1 MRELYLKTLKKE
13 VVPSEGCTEPIAIAY
28 AASLSSEHV
37 NGEIKEVNI
46 YLSKNV
52 IKNAMGVGIPGTGGV
67 GIEIAAA
74 LGISIQKSYKKL
86 TILSNFTKEEL
97 KKAKEIV
104 SNNIININQ
113 KDIDKPLYIEVEV
126 SDGKDKCKVIIEDT
140 HTNVTLIKK
149 NEEVIC
155 DNNCGKCCDE
165 VEDDYKLFR
174 IKDIYEFAKNIDFS
188 EIEFILES
196 ARMNEKVSEEGLKND
211 YGLQVGSKILQK
223 GTFNLFSNDASNKI
237 IAASAAA
244 SDARM
249 DGCPMPIMTTAGS
262 GNQGIAC
269 SIPVSSTSKLLGKNN
284 EDLARALVLSN
295 LVTIRIKKHMGRL
308 SPLCGAGIAGATGA
322 SCGITYLLG
331 GNLENINYCINNMIS
346 DLSGMICDG
355 AKETCALKIA
365 TGTNA
370 AIQCANLAI
379 NGISA
384 TSNDGIISQDVEK
397 TIESIETLIQ
407 NGFKNVDD
415 TILNIMLEKKKK
427 NNSK

>member
-1 MRELYLKTLKKE
+1 MRELYLRTLKKE

-28 AASLSSEHV
+28 AASIAAEHLK
-37 NGEIKEVNI
+37 GEIKEVNI

-52 IKNAMGVGIPGTGGV
+52 IKNALGVGIPGTGGV

-86 TILSNFTKEEL
+86 TILSNFTEDEL

-104 SNNIININQ
+104 DKNIINIKQ
-113 KDIDKPLYIEVEV
+113 KNTNKALYIEVELL
-126 SDGKDKCKVIIEDT
+126 SETSKAKVIIEDT
-140 HTNVTLIKK
+140 HTNVTLI
-149 NEEVIC
+149 ECDDEIIM
-155 DNNCGKCCDE
+155 DNNSE
-165 VEDDYKLFR
+165 VSEDLEEDYKLFK
-174 IKDIYEFAKNIDFS
+174 IADIYNFAKEAEFDDIK
-188 EIEFILES
+188 FILES
-196 ARMNEKVSEEGLKND
+196 AKMNEKVSEEGLKGD
-211 YGLQVGSKILQK
+211 YGLQVGSKIIQK
-223 GTFNLFSNDASNKI
+223 GNFNLFSNDASNKI

-249 DGCPMPIMTTAGS
+249 DGCAMPIMTTAGS

-269 SIPVSSTSKLLGKNN
+269 SIPVAQTARLLDKS
-284 EDLARALVLSN
+284 EEELARALVLSN

-384 TSNDGIISQDVEK
+384 TANDGIVAKDVEE

-415 TILNIMLEKKKK
+415 TILNIMLEKKK
-427 NNSK
+427 NNK

>member
-28 AASLSSEHV
+28 AASIAAEHLK
-37 NGEIKEVNI
+37 GEIKEVNI

-52 IKNAMGVGIPGTGGV
+52 IKNALGVGIPGTGGV

-86 TILSNFTKEEL
+86 TILSNFTEDEL

-104 SNNIININQ
+104 DENIINIKQ
-113 KDIDKPLYIEVEV
+113 KNTNKALYIEVELL
-126 SDGKDKCKVIIEDT
+126 SETSKSKVIIEDT
-140 HTNVTLIKK
+140 HTNVTLI
-149 NEEVIC
+149 ECDDEIIM
-155 DNNCGKCCDE
+155 DNNSE
-165 VEDDYKLFR
+165 VSEDLEEDYKLFK
-174 IKDIYEFAKNIDFS
+174 IADIYNFAKEADFDD
-188 EIEFILES
+188 IKFILES
-196 ARMNEKVSEEGLKND
+196 AKMNEKVSEEGLKGD
-211 YGLQVGSKILQK
+211 YGLQVGSKIIEK
-223 GTFNLFSNDASNKI
+223 GNFNLFSNDASNKI

-249 DGCPMPIMTTAGS
+249 DGCAMPIMTTAGS

-269 SIPVSSTSKLLGKNN
+269 SIPVAQTARLLDKS
-284 EDLARALVLSN
+284 EEELARALVLSN

-384 TSNDGIISQDVEK
+384 TANDGIVAKDVEE

-415 TILNIMLEKKKK
+415 TILNIMLEKKK
-427 NNSK
+427 NNK

>member
-1 MRELYLKTLKKE
+1 MRELYLRTLKKE

-28 AASLSSEHV
+28 AASIAAEHL

-52 IKNAMGVGIPGTGGV
+52 IKNALGVGIPGTGGV

-86 TILSNFTKEEL
+86 TILSNFTEDEL

-104 SNNIININQ
+104 DKNIINIKQ
-113 KDIDKPLYIEVEV
+113 KNTNKALYIEVELL
-126 SDGKDKCKVIIEDT
+126 SETSKSKVIIEDT
-140 HTNVTLIKK
+140 HTNVTLI
-149 NEEVIC
+149 ECDDEIIM
-155 DNNCGKCCDE
+155 DNNSE
-165 VEDDYKLFR
+165 VSEDLEEDYKLFK
-174 IKDIYEFAKNIDFS
+174 IADIYNFAKEADFDD
-188 EIEFILES
+188 IKFILES
-196 ARMNEKVSEEGLKND
+196 AKMNEKVSEEGLKGD
-211 YGLQVGSKILQK
+211 YGLQVGSKIIQK
-223 GTFNLFSNDASNKI
+223 GNFNLFSNDASNKI

-249 DGCPMPIMTTAGS
+249 DGCAMPIMTTAGS
-262 GNQGIAC
+262 GNRGIAC
-269 SIPVSSTSKLLGKNN
+269 SIPVAQTARLLDKS
-284 EDLARALVLSN
+284 EEELARALVLSN

-384 TSNDGIISQDVEK
+384 TANDGIVAKDVEE

-415 TILNIMLEKKKK
+415 TILNIMLEKKK
-427 NNSK
+427 NNK

>member
-28 AASLSSEHV
+28 AASIAAEHLK
-37 NGEIKEVNI
+37 GEIKEVNI

-52 IKNAMGVGIPGTGGV
+52 IKNALGVGIPGTGGV

-86 TILSNFTKEEL
+86 TVLSNFTEDEL

-104 SNNIININQ
+104 DKNIINIKQ
-113 KDIDKPLYIEVEV
+113 KNTHKALYIEVELLAET
-126 SDGKDKCKVIIEDT
+126 SKSKVIIEDT
-140 HTNVTLIKK
+140 HTNVTLI
-149 NEEVIC
+149 EFDDEIIM
-155 DNNCGKCCDE
+155 DNNSE
-165 VEDDYKLFR
+165 VNEDLEEDYKLFK
-174 IKDIYEFAKNIDFS
+174 IADIYNFAKEADFDD
-188 EIEFILES
+188 IKFILES
-196 ARMNEKVSEEGLKND
+196 AKMNEKVSEEGLKGD
-211 YGLQVGSKILQK
+211 YGLQVGSKIIQK
-223 GTFNLFSNDASNKI
+223 GNFNLFSNDASNKI

-249 DGCPMPIMTTAGS
+249 DGCAMPIMTTAGS

-269 SIPVSSTSKLLGKNN
+269 SIPVAKTARLLDKS
-284 EDLARALVLSN
+284 EEELARALVLSN

-322 SCGITYLLG
+322 SCGITYLVG
-331 GNLENINYCINNMIS
+331 GDLENINYCINNMIS

-370 AIQCANLAI
+370 AIQCANLAM

-384 TSNDGIISQDVEK
+384 TANDGIVAKDVEE

-415 TILNIMLEKKKK
+415 TILNIMLEKKK
-427 NNSK
+427 NNK

>member
-28 AASLSSEHV
+28 AASIAAEHLK
-37 NGEIKEVNI
+37 GEIKEVNI

-52 IKNAMGVGIPGTGGV
+52 IKNALGVGIPGTGGV
-67 GIEIAAA
+67 GIEIAVA
-74 LGISIQKSYKKL
+74 LGISIQKSYKEL
-86 TILSNFTKEEL
+86 TILSNFTEDEL

-104 SNNIININQ
+104 DKNIININQ
-113 KDIDKPLYIEVEV
+113 KNTNKALYIEVELL
-126 SDGKDKCKVIIEDT
+126 SETSKAKVIIEDT
-140 HTNVTLIKK
+140 HTNVTLI
-149 NEEVIC
+149 ECDDEIIM
-155 DNNCGKCCDE
+155 DNNSE
-165 VEDDYKLFR
+165 VSEDLEEDYKLFK
-174 IKDIYEFAKNIDFS
+174 IADIYNFAKEADFGD
-188 EIEFILES
+188 IKFILES
-196 ARMNEKVSEEGLKND
+196 AKMNEKVSEEGLKGD
-211 YGLQVGSKILQK
+211 YGLQVGSKIIQK
-223 GTFNLFSNDASNKI
+223 GNFNLFSNDASNKI

-249 DGCPMPIMTTAGS
+249 DGCAMPIMTTAGS

-269 SIPVSSTSKLLGKNN
+269 SIPVAQTARLLDKP
-284 EDLARALVLSN
+284 EEELARALVLSN

-331 GNLENINYCINNMIS
+331 GDLENINYCINNMIS

-384 TSNDGIISQDVEK
+384 TANDGIVAKDVEE

-415 TILNIMLEKKKK
+415 TILNIMLEKKK
-427 NNSK
+427 NNK

>member
-28 AASLSSEHV
+28 AASIAAEHLK
-37 NGEIKEVNI
+37 GEIKEVNI

-52 IKNAMGVGIPGTGGV
+52 IKNALGVGIPGTGGV

-86 TILSNFTKEEL
+86 TILSNFTENEL

-104 SNNIININQ
+104 DKNIINIKQ
-113 KDIDKPLYIEVEV
+113 KNIHKALYIEVELL
-126 SDGKDKCKVIIEDT
+126 SETSKSKVIIEDT
-140 HTNVTLIKK
+140 HTNVTLI
-149 NEEVIC
+149 ECDDEIIM
-155 DNNCGKCCDE
+155 DNNSE
-165 VEDDYKLFR
+165 VSEDLEEDYKLFK
-174 IKDIYEFAKNIDFS
+174 IADIYNFAKEADFDD
-188 EIEFILES
+188 IKFILES
-196 ARMNEKVSEEGLKND
+196 AKMNEKVSEEGLKGD
-211 YGLQVGSKILQK
+211 YGLQVGSKIIQK
-223 GTFNLFSNDASNKI
+223 GNFNLFSNDASNKI

-249 DGCPMPIMTTAGS
+249 DGCAMPIMTTAGS

-269 SIPVSSTSKLLGKNN
+269 SIPVAQTARLLDKS
-284 EDLARALVLSN
+284 EEELARALVLSN

-331 GNLENINYCINNMIS
+331 GDLENINYCINNMIS

-370 AIQCANLAI
+370 AIQCANLAM

-384 TSNDGIISQDVEK
+384 TANDGIVAKDVEE

-415 TILNIMLEKKKK
+415 TILNIMLEKKK
-427 NNSK
+427 NNK

>member
-28 AASLSSEHV
+28 AASIAAEHLK
-37 NGEIKEVNI
+37 GEIKEVNI

-52 IKNAMGVGIPGTGGV
+52 IKNALGVGIPGTGGV

-86 TILSNFTKEEL
+86 TILSNFTDDEL

-104 SNNIININQ
+104 DKNIINIKQ
-113 KDIDKPLYIEVEV
+113 KNTNKALYIEVELL
-126 SDGKDKCKVIIEDT
+126 SETSKAKVIIEDT
-140 HTNVTLIKK
+140 HTNVTLI
-149 NEEVIC
+149 ECDDEIIM
-155 DNNCGKCCDE
+155 DNNSE
-165 VEDDYKLFR
+165 VSEDLEEDYKLFK
-174 IKDIYEFAKNIDFS
+174 IADIYNFAKEADFDD
-188 EIEFILES
+188 IKFILES
-196 ARMNEKVSEEGLKND
+196 AKMNEKVSEEGLKGD
-211 YGLQVGSKILQK
+211 YGLQVGSKIIQK
-223 GTFNLFSNDASNKI
+223 GNFNLFSNDASNKI

-249 DGCPMPIMTTAGS
+249 DGCAMPIMTTAGS

-269 SIPVSSTSKLLGKNN
+269 SIPVAQTARLLDKS
-284 EDLARALVLSN
+284 EEELARALVLSN

-331 GNLENINYCINNMIS
+331 GDLENINYCINNMIS

-384 TSNDGIISQDVEK
+384 TANDGIVAKDVEE

-415 TILNIMLEKKKK
+415 TILNIMLEKKK
-427 NNSK
+427 NNK

>member
-28 AASLSSEHV
+28 AASIAAEHL
-37 NGEIKEVNI
+37 NGKIKEVNI

-52 IKNAMGVGIPGTGGV
+52 IKNALGVGIPGTGGV

-86 TILSNFTKEEL
+86 TILSNFTEDEL
-97 KKAKEIV
+97 KKAKQIV
-104 SNNIININQ
+104 ESNIINIKQ
-113 KDIDKPLYIEVEV
+113 KDIDKALYIEVELY
-126 SDGKDKCKVIIEDT
+126 SETSKSTVIIEDT
-140 HTNVTLIKK
+140 HTNVTLIKCDNEILIDNNNEV
-149 NEEVIC
+149 NEEL
-155 DNNCGKCCDE
+155 E
-165 VEDDYKLFR
+165 EDHKLFK
-174 IKDIYEFAKNIDFS
+174 IEDIYNFAKEVDFDD
-188 EIEFILES
+188 IKFILES
-196 ARMNEKVSEEGLKND
+196 AKMNERVSEEGLRGD
-211 YGLQVGSKILQK
+211 YGLQVGSKIIQK
-223 GTFNLFSNDASNKI
+223 GNFNLFSNDASNKI

-249 DGCPMPIMTTAGS
+249 DGCAMPIMTTAGS

-269 SIPVSSTSKLLGKNN
+269 SIPVAQTAKLLEKS
-284 EDLARALVLSN
+284 EEELARALVLSN

-331 GNLENINYCINNMIS
+331 GNIENINYCINNMIS

-370 AIQCANLAI
+370 AIQCANLAM

-384 TSNDGIISQDVEK
+384 TSNDGIVSKDVEK

-407 NGFKNVDD
+407 NGFKTVDD
-415 TILNIMLEKKKK
+415 TILNIMLEKK
-427 NNSK
+427 NNNK

>member
-28 AASLSSEHV
+28 AASIAAEHLK
-37 NGEIKEVNI
+37 GEIKEVNI

-52 IKNAMGVGIPGTGGV
+52 IKNALGVGIPGTGGV

-86 TILSNFTKEEL
+86 TILSNFTEDEL

-104 SNNIININQ
+104 DKNIINIKQ
-113 KDIDKPLYIEVEV
+113 KNTNKALYIEVELL
-126 SDGKDKCKVIIEDT
+126 SETSKSKVIIEDT
-140 HTNVTLIKK
+140 HTNVTLI
-149 NEEVIC
+149 EC
-155 DNNCGKCCDE
+155 DNEIIMDNNSE
-165 VEDDYKLFR
+165 VSEDLEEDYKLFK
-174 IKDIYEFAKNIDFS
+174 IADIYNFAKKADFDD
-188 EIEFILES
+188 IKFILES
-196 ARMNEKVSEEGLKND
+196 AKMNEKVSEEGLKGD
-211 YGLQVGSKILQK
+211 YGLQVGSKIIQK
-223 GTFNLFSNDASNKI
+223 GNFNLFSNDASNKI

-249 DGCPMPIMTTAGS
+249 DGCAMPIMTTAGS

-269 SIPVSSTSKLLGKNN
+269 SIPVAQTARLLDKS
-284 EDLARALVLSN
+284 EEELARALVLSN

-331 GNLENINYCINNMIS
+331 GDLENINYCINNMIS

-384 TSNDGIISQDVEK
+384 TANDGIVAKDVEE

-407 NGFKNVDD
+407 NGLKNVDD
-415 TILNIMLEKKKK
+415 TILNIMLEKKK
-427 NNSK
+427 NNK

>member
-1 MRELYLKTLKKE
+1 MRELYLRTLKKE

-28 AASLSSEHV
+28 AASIAAEHLK
-37 NGEIKEVNI
+37 GEIKEVNI

-52 IKNAMGVGIPGTGGV
+52 IKNALGVGIPGTGGV

-86 TILSNFTKEEL
+86 TILSNFTENEL

-104 SNNIININQ
+104 DKNIINIKQ
-113 KDIDKPLYIEVEV
+113 KNTNKALYIEVELL
-126 SDGKDKCKVIIEDT
+126 SETSKAKVIIEDT
-140 HTNVTLIKK
+140 HTNVTLI
-149 NEEVIC
+149 ECDDEIIM
-155 DNNCGKCCDE
+155 DNNSE
-165 VEDDYKLFR
+165 VSEDLEEDYKLFK
-174 IKDIYEFAKNIDFS
+174 IADIYNFAKEADFDD
-188 EIEFILES
+188 IKFILES
-196 ARMNEKVSEEGLKND
+196 AKMNEKVSEEGLKGD
-211 YGLQVGSKILQK
+211 YGLQVGSKIIQK
-223 GTFNLFSNDASNKI
+223 GNFNLFSNDASNKI

-249 DGCPMPIMTTAGS
+249 DGCAMPIMTTAGS

-269 SIPVSSTSKLLGKNN
+269 SIPVAQTARLLDKS
-284 EDLARALVLSN
+284 EEELARALVLSN

-331 GNLENINYCINNMIS
+331 GDLENINYCINNMIS

-370 AIQCANLAI
+370 AIQCANLAM

-384 TSNDGIISQDVEK
+384 TANDGIVAKDVEE

-415 TILNIMLEKKKK
+415 TILNIMLEKKK
-427 NNSK
+427 NNK

>member
-28 AASLSSEHV
+28 AASIAAEHLKR
-37 NGEIKEVNI
+37 EIKEVNI

-52 IKNAMGVGIPGTGGV
+52 IKNALGVGIPGTGGV

-86 TILSNFTKEEL
+86 TILSNFTEDEL

-104 SNNIININQ
+104 DENIINIKQ
-113 KDIDKPLYIEVEV
+113 KNTNKALYIEVELL
-126 SDGKDKCKVIIEDT
+126 SETSKSKVIIEDT
-140 HTNVTLIKK
+140 HTNVTLI
-149 NEEVIC
+149 ECDDEIIM
-155 DNNCGKCCDE
+155 DNNSE
-165 VEDDYKLFR
+165 VSEDLEEDYKLFK
-174 IKDIYEFAKNIDFS
+174 IADIYNFVKEADFDD
-188 EIEFILES
+188 IKFILES
-196 ARMNEKVSEEGLKND
+196 AKMNEKVSEEGLKGD
-211 YGLQVGSKILQK
+211 YGLQVGSKIIQK
-223 GTFNLFSNDASNKI
+223 GNFNLFSNDASNKI

-249 DGCPMPIMTTAGS
+249 DGCAMPIMTTAGS

-269 SIPVSSTSKLLGKNN
+269 SIPVAQTARLLDKS
-284 EDLARALVLSN
+284 EEELARALVLSN

-331 GNLENINYCINNMIS
+331 GDLENINYCINNMIS

-370 AIQCANLAI
+370 AIQCANLAM

-384 TSNDGIISQDVEK
+384 TANDGIVAKDVEE

-415 TILNIMLEKKKK
+415 TILNIMLEKKK
-427 NNSK
+427 NNK

>member
-28 AASLSSEHV
+28 AASIAAEHLK
-37 NGEIKEVNI
+37 GEIKEVNI

-52 IKNAMGVGIPGTGGV
+52 IKNALGVGIPGTGGV

-86 TILSNFTKEEL
+86 TILSNFTEDEL

-104 SNNIININQ
+104 DKNIINIKQ
-113 KDIDKPLYIEVEV
+113 KNTNKALYIEVELL
-126 SDGKDKCKVIIEDT
+126 SETSKAKVIIEDT
-140 HTNVTLIKK
+140 HTNVTLI
-149 NEEVIC
+149 ECDDEIIM
-155 DNNCGKCCDE
+155 DNNSE
-165 VEDDYKLFR
+165 VSEDLEEDYKLFK
-174 IKDIYEFAKNIDFS
+174 IADIYNFAKEADFDD
-188 EIEFILES
+188 IKFILES
-196 ARMNEKVSEEGLKND
+196 AKMNEKVSEEGLKGD
-211 YGLQVGSKILQK
+211 YGLQVGSKIIQK
-223 GTFNLFSNDASNKI
+223 GNFNLFSNDASNKI

-249 DGCPMPIMTTAGS
+249 DGCAMPIMTTAGS

-269 SIPVSSTSKLLGKNN
+269 SIPVAQTARLLDKS
-284 EDLARALVLSN
+284 EEELARALVLSN

-331 GNLENINYCINNMIS
+331 GDLENINYCINNMIS

-384 TSNDGIISQDVEK
+384 TANDGIVAKEVEE

-415 TILNIMLEKKKK
+415 TILNIMLEKKK
-427 NNSK
+427 NNT

>member
-1 MRELYLKTLKKE
+1 MRELYLRTLKKE

-28 AASLSSEHV
+28 AASIAAEHLK
-37 NGEIKEVNI
+37 GEIKEVNI

-52 IKNAMGVGIPGTGGV
+52 IKNALGVGIPGTGGV

-86 TILSNFTKEEL
+86 TILSNFTENEL

-104 SNNIININQ
+104 DKNIINIKQ
-113 KDIDKPLYIEVEV
+113 KNTHKALYIEVELL
-126 SDGKDKCKVIIEDT
+126 SETSKAKVIIEDT
-140 HTNVTLIKK
+140 HTNVTLI
-149 NEEVIC
+149 ECDDEIIM
-155 DNNCGKCCDE
+155 DNNSQ
-165 VEDDYKLFR
+165 VSEDLEEDYKLFK
-174 IKDIYEFAKNIDFS
+174 IADIYNFAKEADFDD
-188 EIEFILES
+188 IKFILES
-196 ARMNEKVSEEGLKND
+196 AKMNEKVSEEGLKGD
-211 YGLQVGSKILQK
+211 YGLQVGSKIIQK
-223 GTFNLFSNDASNKI
+223 GNFNLFSNDASNKI

-249 DGCPMPIMTTAGS
+249 DGCAMPIMTTAGS

-269 SIPVSSTSKLLGKNN
+269 SIPVAQTARLLDKS
-284 EDLARALVLSN
+284 EEELARALVLSN

-331 GNLENINYCINNMIS
+331 GDLENINYCINNMIS

-384 TSNDGIISQDVEK
+384 TANDGIVAKDVEE

-415 TILNIMLEKKKK
+415 TILNIMLEKKK
-427 NNSK
+427 NNK

>member
-28 AASLSSEHV
+28 AASIAAEHLK
-37 NGEIKEVNI
+37 GEIKEVNI

-52 IKNAMGVGIPGTGGV
+52 IKNALGVGIPGTGGV

-86 TILSNFTKEEL
+86 TILSNFTEDEL

-104 SNNIININQ
+104 DENIINIKQ
-113 KDIDKPLYIEVEV
+113 KNTNKALYIEVELL
-126 SDGKDKCKVIIEDT
+126 SETSKSKVIIEDT
-140 HTNVTLIKK
+140 HTNVTLI
-149 NEEVIC
+149 ECDDEIIM
-155 DNNCGKCCDE
+155 DNNSE
-165 VEDDYKLFR
+165 VSEDLEEDYKLFK
-174 IKDIYEFAKNIDFS
+174 IADIYNFAKEADFDD
-188 EIEFILES
+188 IKFILES
-196 ARMNEKVSEEGLKND
+196 AKMNEKVSEEGLKGD
-211 YGLQVGSKILQK
+211 YGLQVGSKIIQK
-223 GTFNLFSNDASNKI
+223 GNFNLFSNDASNKI

-249 DGCPMPIMTTAGS
+249 DECAMPIMTTAGS

-269 SIPVSSTSKLLGKNN
+269 SIPVAQTARLLDKS
-284 EDLARALVLSN
+284 EEELARALVLSN

-384 TSNDGIISQDVEK
+384 TANDGIVAKDVEE

-415 TILNIMLEKKKK
+415 TILNIMLEKKK
-427 NNSK
+427 NNK

>member
-28 AASLSSEHV
+28 AASIAAEHLK
-37 NGEIKEVNI
+37 GEIKEVNI

-52 IKNAMGVGIPGTGGV
+52 IKNALGVGIPGTGGV
-67 GIEIAAA
+67 GIEIAVA

-86 TILSNFTKEEL
+86 TILSNFTEDEL

-104 SNNIININQ
+104 DENIINIKQ
-113 KDIDKPLYIEVEV
+113 KNTNKALYIEVELL
-126 SDGKDKCKVIIEDT
+126 SETSKSKVIIEDT
-140 HTNVTLIKK
+140 HTNVTLI
-149 NEEVIC
+149 EC
-155 DNNCGKCCDE
+155 DNEIIMDNNSE
-165 VEDDYKLFR
+165 VSEDLEEDYKLFK
-174 IKDIYEFAKNIDFS
+174 IAYIYNFAKEADFDD
-188 EIEFILES
+188 IKFILES
-196 ARMNEKVSEEGLKND
+196 AKMNEKVSEEGLKGD
-211 YGLQVGSKILQK
+211 YGLQVGSKIIQK
-223 GTFNLFSNDASNKI
+223 GNFNLFSNDASNKI

-249 DGCPMPIMTTAGS
+249 DGCAMPIMTTAGS

-269 SIPVSSTSKLLGKNN
+269 SIPVAQTARLLDKS
-284 EDLARALVLSN
+284 EEELARALVLSN

-331 GNLENINYCINNMIS
+331 GDLENINYCINNMIS

-384 TSNDGIISQDVEK
+384 TANDGIVAKDVEE

-415 TILNIMLEKKKK
+415 TILNIMLEKKK
-427 NNSK
+427 NNK